1 MAMAPNHSEDPR
13 PDPDPMVPGAEQNPL
28 GGDPTAGPPASYDDG
43 PADTGSLS
51 PSLLTAEGERP
62 RGSFDHTTPTDHSGR
77 PVIDADDLPPSRIS
91 RFDGVWAS
99 RQYVGGIPFVARE
112 AVGAA
117 QDLVAAALAGG
128 DGEHVHLANA
138 YSVSLANRFPVLAA
152 ETFCA
157 GGWNLPD
164 GRPISWL
171 SGLRGDQPA
180 LQQVRGPQF
189 MLDVCEHG
197 VASGLQHFLLGST
210 PEVLAALE
218 HALREEFPGIRIA
231 GSFSPPFREP
241 TDLELAERDAAI
253 VASGAHVVWVGLG
266 TPKQDREVARL
277 ARSTGL
283 VAVAVGAAFDFA
295 AGTLREAP
303 EWMRRLGLE
312 WLFRL
317 MMEPRRL
324 WRRYLIGN
332 THFIA
337 VALRR
342 GSKPWL

>member
-1 MAMAPNHSEDPR
+1 MWTVTAPNHFEEPQPEPVVPAAENPYLADSSATP
-13 PDPDPMVPGAEQNPL
+13 VPGR
-28 GGDPTAGPPASYDDG
+28 DDE

-51 PSLLTAEGERP
+51 PSLLTTVGPEGRRP
-62 RGSFDHTTPTDHSGR
+62 LEAPTR
-77 PVIDADDLPPSRIS
+77 PGASMIDADDLPPDRVS
-91 RFDGVWAS
+91 RFDGAWAT
-99 RQYVGGIPFVARE
+99 RQYVGGIPFVARD
-112 AVGAA
+112 ATSAA
-117 QDLVAAALAGG
+117 EDLVEAALAGG

-138 YSVSLANRFPVLAA
+138 YSVSLANRYPALAA

-164 GRPISWL
+164 GRPISAL
-171 SGLRGDQPA
+171 SRLRGDRPRLRQI
-180 LQQVRGPQF
+180 RGPQF

-197 VASGLQHFLLGST
+197 VARGLKHYLLGGAPS
-210 PEVLAALE
+210 VLAGLE
-218 HALREEFPGIRIA
+218 RALREEFPGIDIV

-241 TDLELAERDAAI
+241 SDAELEQRDAAI

-277 ARSTGL
+277 ARATGL

-303 EWMRRLGLE
+303 AWMRRLGLE

-317 MMEPRRL
+317 LMEPRRL

-332 THFIA
+332 AHFLA
-337 VALRR
+337 VVLRR
-342 GSKPWL
+342 GSQPWL